1 MTDKNTNQIKGE
13 TPNFY
18 PKLIDKDGNLINIG
32 DVLYGED
39 GKAWKVDN
47 ILYSAEMSHPVGVW
61 GVNEDGTPNY
71 EYQAFTPK
79 WLSRK
84 NPKPEPLALDADA
97 LDEWMADIQCVISE
111 LPVGDYPLK
120 NHLFDLQDK
129 MRKVTEGESEAD
141 KWEDFI

>member
-18 PKLIDKDGNLINIG
+18 PKLLDKDGNLINIG
-32 DVLYGED
+32 DVLYDED
-39 GKAWKVDN
+39 GKAWEVYSVRYVDETCS
-47 ILYSAEMSHPVGVW
+47 IGAWEVVDGVTTA
-61 GVNEDGTPNY
+61 DYKTLH
-71 EYQAFTPK
+71 PK

-84 NPKPEPLALDADA
+84 NPKPEPFILSADTLGA
-97 LDEWMADIQCVISE
+97 WMTDLQCVISE

-129 MRKVTEGESEAD
+129 MRKVAEGDTKED
-141 KWEDFI
+141 K

>member
-18 PKLIDKDGNLINIG
+18 PKLLDKDGNLVNIG

-39 GKAWKVDN
+39 GKAWKVDGVR
-47 ILYSAEMSHPVGVW
+47 YSTDMSYPVGALEVVD
-61 GVNEDGTPNY
+61 GVTTENFRPLKPE
-71 EYQAFTPK
+71 
-79 WLSRK
+79 WLSHR
-84 NPKPEPLALDADA
+84 NPNPEPLALDTDT
-97 LDEWMADIQCVISE
+97 LDEWMADLQAVISG

-120 NHLFDLQDK
+120 NCLFDLQDK
-129 MRKVTEGESEAD
+129 MRKVAEGESEAD